1 MRNGIVLQVQ
11 GLGVPVQVPS
21 TRVEAGFEVRW
32 SSDPESSPD
41 APAHVLHGHH
51 EVQRFL
57 ALAVDPRFL
66 QGDMI
71 KIIPVEVDDDQ
82 STLSKA
88 ACVTLGV
95 SPDNWSNVRV
105 ALVVTGNTSRGPV
118 MDTLEWLGS
127 RDEYAAGAP
136 MREALQHAHARGMR
150 SPSFFTQQEGGHI
163 LRAAEFMQN
172 FRRQMKPSLRLAE
185 LMQEKIVQSIIQS
198 DFSDIHPERAT
209 HYLRQAQEAMRNCQE
224 QRLNELEDLGLEDAL
239 LLKTAQDARDSLA
252 ADQYEQSAPSP
263 RRSGGPMLH

>member
-21 TRVEAGFEVRW
+21 NRVEAGFEVRW

-41 APAHVLHGHH
+41 AHAHVLQGHQ

-66 QGDMI
+66 QGDLI
-71 KIIPVEVDDDQ
+71 KIVPVEVDDEQ
-82 STLSKA
+82 STLSKS
-88 ACVTLGV
+88 ACVALGV

-105 ALVVTGNTSRGPV
+105 ALVVTGNTGRGPV

-127 RDEYAAGAP
+127 REEYAAGAP
-136 MREALQHAHARGMR
+136 MREALQHAQARGMR
-150 SPSFFTQQEGGHI
+150 SPSFFTQQEGGHL

-172 FRRQMKPSLRLAE
+172 FRRQMKPSLRYAE
-185 LMQEKIVQSIIQS
+185 VMQEKIMQSIIQS
-198 DFSDIHPERAT
+198 DFSNINGERAA
-209 HYLRQAQEAMRNCQE
+209 HYLRQAQEAMRQCQE
-224 QRLNELEDLGLEDAL
+224 QRINELEDLGVDDAL
-239 LLKTAQDARDSLA
+239 LLKKAQDARDALDADHHEIAPA
-252 ADQYEQSAPSP
+252 AKPKTRNPA
-263 RRSGGPMLH
+263 LH